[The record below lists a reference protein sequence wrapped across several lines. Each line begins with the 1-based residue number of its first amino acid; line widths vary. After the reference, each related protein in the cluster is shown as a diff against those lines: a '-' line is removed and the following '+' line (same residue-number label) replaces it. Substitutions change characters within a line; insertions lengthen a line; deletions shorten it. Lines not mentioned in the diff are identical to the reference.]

1 MKRIT
6 TIFLIVLSGHLSMI
20 AQTDT
25 TAYSVVKNMPV
36 FYEQLKQQLTYP
48 AAWGNSPIRKFD
60 KWACPGTGNPIGL
73 YADFTSCPCRLCHD
87 GNRYRTAQRIQGSKN
102 TI

>member
-48 AAWGNSPIRKFD
+48 ARGETPLSASLINGRAQARKPYWTVCRFYLLPLPIM
-60 KWACPGTGNPIGL
+60 P
-73 YADFTSCPCRLCHD
+73 
-87 GNRYRTAQRIQGSKN
+87 
-102 TI
+102 

>member
-25 TAYSVVKNMPV
+25 TAYGVVKNMPI

-48 AAWGNSPIRKFD
+48 AAWGNSLSASLINGVPRHGKPYWTVCRFCLPPLPIM
-60 KWACPGTGNPIGL
+60 P
-73 YADFTSCPCRLCHD
+73 
-87 GNRYRTAQRIQGSKN
+87 
-102 TI
+102 

>member
-48 AAWGNSPIRKFD
+48 
-60 KWACPGTGNPIGL
+60 
-73 YADFTSCPCRLCHD
+73 
-87 GNRYRTAQRIQGSKN
+87 QV
-102 TI
+102 

>member
-6 TIFLIVLSGHLSMI
+6 TIFLIVLFGHIGMI

-36 FYEQLKQQLTYP
+36 FYEQLKQQLTFP
-48 AAWGNSPIRKFD
+48 MAWENSLSV
-60 KWACPGTGNPIGL
+60 NL
-73 YADFTSCPCRLCHD
+73 
-87 GNRYRTAQRIQGSKN
+87 RYGVPRHGKPY
-102 TI
+102 

>member
-36 FYEQLKQQLTYP
+36 FYEPGSVGKLPYP
-48 AAWGNSPIRKFD
+48 
-60 KWACPGTGNPIGL
+60 
-73 YADFTSCPCRLCHD
+73 
-87 GNRYRTAQRIQGSKN
+87 
-102 TI
+102 

>member
-60 KWACPGTGNPIGL
+60 KWRARSEERRVGKEC
-73 YADFTSCPCRLCHD
+73 ASMCRSRWSPYH
-87 GNRYRTAQRIQGSKN
+87 
-102 TI
+102 

>member
-36 FYEQLKQQLTYP
+36 IYEQLKQQLT
-48 AAWGNSPIRKFD
+48 
-60 KWACPGTGNPIGL
+60 
-73 YADFTSCPCRLCHD
+73 
-87 GNRYRTAQRIQGSKN
+87 
-102 TI
+102 

>member
-25 TAYSVVKNMPV
+25 TAYSVVK
-36 FYEQLKQQLTYP
+36 T
-48 AAWGNSPIRKFD
+48 
-60 KWACPGTGNPIGL
+60 
-73 YADFTSCPCRLCHD
+73 CRFSMS
-87 GNRYRTAQRIQGSKN
+87 N
-102 TI
+102 

>member
-36 FYEQLKQQLTYP
+36 FYEQLKQQ
-48 AAWGNSPIRKFD
+48 
-60 KWACPGTGNPIGL
+60 
-73 YADFTSCPCRLCHD
+73 
-87 GNRYRTAQRIQGSKN
+87 QRGETPLSASLINGVPRHGKPY
-102 TI
+102 

>member
-6 TIFLIVLSGHLSMI
+6 TTFLIVLSGHLSMI

-25 TAYSVVKNMPV
+25 TAYGIVKNMPV
-36 FYEQLKQQLTYP
+36 FYEQLKQQLTY
-48 AAWGNSPIRKFD
+48 
-60 KWACPGTGNPIGL
+60 L
-73 YADFTSCPCRLCHD
+73 ADFASRPYRLCHD